1 MSTISTH
8 LVLISARFP
17 EGANRKMVIEGAPAE
32 FPAWFAGT
40 DAEILESG
48 MLERR
53 RTECHWLSAWTNES
67 EVDSFLSAP
76 TTHVPALGIASE
88 LWRLKLVPYMQRG
101 AEILPLAPHDTRPRS
116 DEPIVIITTIGPYSR
131 EEDALT
137 AFQRAHCSRSSLLQA
152 EGLLHEMLLV
162 PYPPMATDLFTITIW
177 RNERAAQ
184 TWAYRTDSHRAAM
197 EFYKAGSEKPRVSFT
212 RCLIERSEGGW
223 RGREPAL
230 LIGDE
235 SR

>member
-1 MSTISTH
+1 
-8 LVLISARFP
+8 
-17 EGANRKMVIEGAPAE
+17 MVIEGAPAE
-32 FPAWFAGT
+32 SLAWFAGT

-48 MLERR
+48 MLDRR
-53 RTECHWLSAWTNES
+53 SIECHWLSAWKNES
-67 EVDSFLSAP
+67 EVDAFWSDP
-76 TTHVPALGIASE
+76 TTHVPILGTASE
-88 LWRLKLVPYMQRG
+88 LWRLKLVPYMRRG
-101 AEILPLAPHDTRPRS
+101 ADILPVAPRHTKLQS

-137 AFQRAHCSRSSLLQA
+137 AFHRAHSSRSSLVQA
-152 EGLLHEMLLV
+152 EGLLHEMLLI

-184 TWAYRTDSHRAAM
+184 AWAYRTDSHRAAM
-197 EFYKAGSEKPRVSFT
+197 EFYKAGGEKPRVSFT

-230 LIGDE
+230 SIGD
-235 SR
+235 